1 MWFKVDRFSTLQ
13 PLDGELTPRGPH
25 KKKPPDFAATTTMA
39 PSDVTPDDM
48 PSLRSTPSADTT
60 TAEECAATHTFSEDP
75 TQCEPPSFPSDV
87 PITHEPYAKGVDGDT
102 TSASPTSP
110 ISGDLRPKDTPPP
123 SPSPASTSCKPYAVP
138 MKETFALFNALKK
151 KRRHNPD
158 QDLHQLIYLPK
169 PSKGRN
175 SPQTNTF
182 SLFLS
187 PMYLH

>member
-75 TQCEPPSFPSDV
+75 TQCEPPSSPSNAPV
-87 PITHEPYAKGVDGDT
+87 THEPYAFDIIKDYAKIAYIDD
-102 TSASPTSP
+102 AR
-110 ISGDLRPKDTPPP
+110 SGIDPK
-123 SPSPASTSCKPYAVP
+123 
-138 MKETFALFNALKK
+138 
-151 KRRHNPD
+151 R
-158 QDLHQLIYLPK
+158 
-169 PSKGRN
+169 
-175 SPQTNTF
+175 
-182 SLFLS
+182 
-187 PMYLH
+187 